1 MKTFKNPITG
11 ETVKLAEMNCP
22 GTSIIGDAFKACK
35 NLGPDWRLPTKEEL
49 AIIHKLRLIDFDVHS
64 KEVYWSCSSLLGDY
78 YAVDIKS
85 GNENKYKG
93 DYEFSVRAV
102 KTIN

>member
-22 GTSIIGDAFKACK
+22 GTFIIGDAIKACK
-35 NLGPDWRLPTKEEL
+35 TLGPGWRLPSKEEL
-49 AIIHKLRLIDFDVHS
+49 AIIYKLRLINFDVHS

-78 YAVDIKS
+78 YAVEIKS
-85 GNENKYKG
+85 GNEHKTNG